1 MKLTILLYYIY
12 FILISLKFSFQKNL
26 RILNDN
32 YKLNENNNKNK
43 NKTNQPSITEILTV
57 TIIGIIILLIIII
70 IFYKY
75 FLDYYINSNSIPN
88 FNNVSKLELKKYY
101 LFQKLMQFTYYKN
114 DKEEICPICLEKF
127 NKNISKICTTP
138 CNHIFHFYCLKK
150 YVFQFNNLKCP
161 LCKKEYLKDNNFNLY
176 GIRVIPLNENDNPIY
191 ETKYLKGNN
200 KNNDK
205 NIRKNNKYSEL
216 KEESQINN
224 HKLEFL
230 NN

>member
-1 MKLTILLYYIY
+1 MKLKIILYNIY
-12 FILISLKFSFQKNL
+12 FFIIKLNFSFQKNL

-32 YKLNENNNKNK
+32 YNPEENNNKNK
-43 NKTNQPSITEILTV
+43 NNQPSITEILIV
-57 TIIGIIILLIIII
+57 TIIGIIILIIILI

-150 YVFQFNNLKCP
+150 YVFQFNNLNCP

-176 GIRVIPLNENDNPIY
+176 GIRIIPLNENDNPIY
-191 ETKYLKGNN
+191 EINNLKVNN
-200 KNNDK
+200 KNINK
-205 NIRKNNKYSEL
+205 NNNKYSEL
-216 KEESQINN
+216 KEESQNN
-224 HKLEFL
+224 HKLEII
-230 NN
+230 N